1 MSDQPTKSTTPVA
14 EEAAENIASKRVKTS
29 ETASTEKKPEVTT
42 AGKKPIRP
50 HVVAEA
56 VDDEDDDF
64 DSKEDGEDSFDSDF
78 DEAESG
84 DGKDEEIDIET
95 YKKWRAE
102 HGDEEVPKP
111 EGKEESGSDEDD
123 SEDDEDEDEW
133 DDSDEE

>member
-56 VDDEDDDF
+56 VDDEDDENEEEEF
-64 DSKEDGEDSFDSDF
+64 N
-78 DEAESG
+78 
-84 DGKDEEIDIET
+84 DEEENTVLTTGKKKATVIE
-95 YKKWRAE
+95 
-102 HGDEEVPKP
+102 EE
-111 EGKEESGSDEDD
+111 EEDYSGSELEEEAYSYSDED
-123 SEDDEDEDEW
+123 
-133 DDSDEE
+133 